1 MTDILIGIDF
11 DPFSVTFLATT
22 SDAIEKVNNDNNAY
36 PFQNKSITNIDESP
50 IEITPYGED
59 MISKNDITLRPISAT
74 FNQVLKYNIKV
85 KEKFQT
91 KYYIFNILEATSVIP
106 FDKTVKEGGF
116 SLKV

>member
-11 DPFSVTFLATT
+11 DPFSVTLATT

-50 IEITPYGED
+50 LEITPYGED

-74 FNQVLKYNIKV
+74 FNQVLKYNIA
-85 KEKFQT
+85 ERE
-91 KYYIFNILEATSVIP
+91 ISN
-106 FDKTVKEGGF
+106 
-116 SLKV
+116 